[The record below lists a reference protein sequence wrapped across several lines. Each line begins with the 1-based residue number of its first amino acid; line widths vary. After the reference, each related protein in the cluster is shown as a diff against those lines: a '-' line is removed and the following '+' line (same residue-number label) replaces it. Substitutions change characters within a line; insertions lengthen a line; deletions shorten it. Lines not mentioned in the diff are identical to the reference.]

1 MLRKSISVFAV
12 RERRARPTLSRARL
26 FITWTLFFLVVF
38 SMVTL
43 WWADRQLSRP
53 LRQWA
58 ELQVRNIGQRA
69 ITSAVQD
76 ILANDGDLVRAEFV
90 RMLPSASDGTAAWQ
104 YDWAL
109 LHRLETEITG
119 RVLETLNA
127 LVIENIRVPLGELL
141 GVDILAG
148 AGPMVPVRIKPGGAV
163 SSDVEF
169 VFTAVGI
176 NQVLHE
182 IAVRMEV
189 QMRVIAPLVS
199 DEFQVSQRI
208 PLSTVILQGKVP
220 QVFVEWKSGSMEDF
234 IQTGLAAQLGEGQ

>member
-12 RERRARPTLSRARL
+12 REKRARPTLSRARL
-26 FITWTLFFLVVF
+26 FVTWTLFFLVLF
-38 SMVTL
+38 SLVTL
-43 WWADRQLSRP
+43 WWADRQLRAP

-69 ITSAVQD
+69 ITTAVQE
-76 ILANDGDLVRAEFV
+76 ILAGDSGFAHAEFV
-90 RMLPSASDGTAAWQ
+90 RLLPSSDGTAAWQ
-104 YDWAL
+104 YDWTL

-119 RVLETLNA
+119 RVLDTLST
-127 LVIENIRVPLGELL
+127 LITENVPVPLGELL

-148 AGPMVPVRIKPGGAV
+148 AGPFIPVRIKPGGAV
-163 SSDVEF
+163 ASDVEF

-182 IAVRMEV
+182 IAVRMDV

-199 DEFQVSQRI
+199 DEFVVTQRI
-208 PLSTVILQGKVP
+208 PLSTVILQGRVP
-220 QVFVEWKSGSMEDF
+220 QVFVEWKSGSMEEF
-234 IQTGLAAQLGEGQ
+234 IQRGLAAQLSGGL